1 AEQASQSPVAA
12 ASGRAASGSTA
23 PTSADAPPAR
33 LSELGPAF
41 VDGSSRTRGLRRRIR
56 QPGDVD
62 DSNEPV
68 DLEVKRDEGITIR
81 FADGLVARIG
91 LMELRQGC
99 PCATCRSLRDRGEE
113 GWPGPG
119 APDPLR
125 ITDAELH
132 GAYALQI

>member
-1 AEQASQSPVAA
+1 SARRYVHEHVHLASIEALAEQASQSPVAA
-12 ASGRAASGSTA
+12 ASGPAASGSTA

-68 DLEVKRDEGITIR
+68 DLEVKRDEGVTIR
-81 FADGLVARIG
+81 FADGH
-91 LMELRQGC
+91 
-99 PCATCRSLRDRGEE
+99 SRGS
-113 GWPGPG
+113 G
-119 APDPLR
+119 
-125 ITDAELH
+125 
-132 GAYALQI
+132 